1 MPGWK
6 NRGGGRRD
14 PDKVAHAVQAAD
26 RRQDRRAKTDRQ
38 AQEAERNALALN
50 LLAAEIVDPDARP
63 DGGATAQETNPV
75 SKGDAARDSV

>member
-6 NRGGGRRD
+6 NRGGGPRD
-14 PDKVAHAVQAAD
+14 PDKLTRAVQAAD

-50 LLAAEIVDPDARP
+50 LLAAEIVDPDARL
-63 DGGATAQETNPV
+63 DGEAAAQETNPV

>member
-14 PDKVAHAVQAAD
+14 PDKVTRAVQAAD

-38 AQEAERNALALN
+38 MQEAERNALALT
-50 LLAAEIVDPDARP
+50 LLAAGIADPDAGP
-63 DGGATAQETNPV
+63 DGGTAAQETNPV